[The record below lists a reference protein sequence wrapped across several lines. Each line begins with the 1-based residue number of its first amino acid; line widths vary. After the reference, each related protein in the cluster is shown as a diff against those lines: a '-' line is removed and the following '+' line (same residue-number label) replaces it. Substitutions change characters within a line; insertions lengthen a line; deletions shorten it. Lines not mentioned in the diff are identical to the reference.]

1 MLYFLVLK
9 GSVYIKPHTIF
20 FIVNTIFPLLIGT
33 IVYLVFKPNA
43 YMSQILMQWI
53 PFHISYSF
61 TSQNALTVLIQNH
74 LCDVLWSY
82 ALMMALCFTAFD
94 TQKVKVSIIIGCF
107 IFEIS
112 IELLQY
118 CGFLSG
124 TFDFADIAA
133 ELLANLMAIAVW
145 KYIVKREPIHKE
157 D

>member
-1 MLYFLVLK
+1 
-9 GSVYIKPHTIF
+9 
-20 FIVNTIFPLLIGT
+20 
-33 IVYLVFKPNA
+33 
-43 YMSQILMQWI
+43 MQWI

-61 TSQNALTVLIQNH
+61 TSQNVLTVLIQNH
-74 LCDVLWSY
+74 LCDMLWAY
-82 ALMMALCFTAFD
+82 ALMMTLCFTTFD
-94 TQKVKVSIIIGCF
+94 ANKVRPSIIIECF

-124 TFDFADIAA
+124 TFDLADIVA
-133 ELLANLMAIAVW
+133 ELIANLMATAVW